1 VSIRVQ
7 EGLENNEA
15 RCYSTDKVSK
25 AREAQY
31 APPPVVQTS
40 HPPPIP
46 NIGPANGWNLTI
58 ISPSWNF
65 QLTMS
70 HRNVAA
76 STTIILQAT
85 SVAIASESPQLKTYM
100 RSLMEQSGLTEQ
112 EVRKRAVETYG
123 SLEYAKQAMETA
135 EAENKAAI
143 ERAFPKG
150 YAEIQVGVSDVA
162 FLNLRPTF
170 QRVLNASVNLNPE
183 KR

>member
-1 VSIRVQ
+1 
-7 EGLENNEA
+7 
-15 RCYSTDKVSK
+15 
-25 AREAQY
+25 
-31 APPPVVQTS
+31 
-40 HPPPIP
+40 
-46 NIGPANGWNLTI
+46 
-58 ISPSWNF
+58 
-65 QLTMS
+65 
-70 HRNVAA
+70 
-76 STTIILQAT
+76 
-85 SVAIASESPQLKTYM
+85 
-100 RSLMEQSGLTEQ
+100 MEQSGLTEQ

-170 QRVLNASVNLNPE
+170 QCVLNASVNLNPE